1 MRIKFNTAIIFTG
14 DIAASKEFYHVLLG
28 LTVLQDADTF
38 VLLEGNLGL
47 HKADVFY
54 EYIGK
59 QYGGRAMGRDNL
71 DLYFTADDIEA
82 AERRLKDAGVK
93 FIHGIKEFPWG
104 EKLFR
109 VYDPDGHIVEI
120 GDAGQSA
127 PS

>member
-1 MRIKFNTAIIFTG
+1 MRIKFHTAIIFTG
-14 DIAASKEFYHVLLG
+14 DIAASKKFYHGLLG
-28 LTVLQDADTF
+28 IEVLQDAGTF
-38 VLLEGNLGL
+38 VLLEGSLGL

-59 QYGGRAMGRDNL
+59 QYGGETMGRDNL
-71 DLYFTADDIEA
+71 DLYFTTDDIEA
-82 AERRLKDAGVK
+82 AEQRLKDAGVK
-93 FIHGIKEFPWG
+93 FIHEIKEFPWG